1 MLSLRFHRGTLE
13 IEGDTSFIEGAVVD
27 PWSATA
33 RAPAS
38 ALASIANACAI
49 RGVELRGAPMWP
61 LRQTSIEGLSL
72 RPYQEAALH
81 AWKEADSRGIVVLPT
96 GAGKTRVAFA
106 ALGDTG
112 LPAAVLCPTRALA
125 SQWVTEL
132 QGWLGEEVGLIGDG
146 VNELRRVTVL
156 TFESAYRHMD
166 RLGARFGLLV
176 VDEAHH
182 LGGALRREALEACAA
197 TARLGLTATLAGTSA
212 AQEDLLG
219 PLVYEQTLASLVGRH
234 LAPLR
239 IVREHIAL
247 DPEEAAAY
255 TRLITPFRTAARRV
269 FQDHGDVDFGTL
281 SRLLGSSTEGR
292 RALRD
297 RSKADALVSFPS
309 GKRVRVRSLI
319 EAYRNTKTLIF
330 TAYGAEAYTIASDCL
345 VPVITAETSPRERSD
360 ILRRFREGPL
370 RAIVSARVLNEG
382 LDVPDASVAIVVSGT
397 LGQREHVQRVGRVLR
412 PGEGKVALVHELVTR
427 GTSDAR
433 RARKRALDALRAIS

>member
-1 MLSLRFHRGTLE
+1 
-13 IEGDTSFIEGAVVD
+13 
-27 PWSATA
+27 
-33 RAPAS
+33 
-38 ALASIANACAI
+38 
-49 RGVELRGAPMWP
+49 MWP

-382 LDVPDASVAIVVSGT
+382 IDVPDASVAIVVSGT